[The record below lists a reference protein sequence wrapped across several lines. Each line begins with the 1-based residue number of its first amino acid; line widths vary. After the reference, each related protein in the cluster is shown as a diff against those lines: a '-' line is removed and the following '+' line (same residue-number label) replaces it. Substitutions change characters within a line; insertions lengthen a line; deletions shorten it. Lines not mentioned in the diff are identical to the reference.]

1 MAISK
6 AWRLGGFIAALGA
19 SGALI
24 ASATGATGAYFT
36 DSHNGTIQAVSGHLK
51 LNITGGSTT
60 LNFTGLMPGEDQTA
74 NISYHTDLSGGTE
87 DVWLVFPDNQAY
99 EQFTG
104 ASGNALWSDGGLGRY
119 GHFAVSDSNGGLA
132 FQSYNLKN
140 RPAGDTSTTD
150 SCTVNADTGRGGSD
164 QQAKSVAD
172 TPPYCGVPNAILLA
186 SNLGNATDGTIT
198 FTFGLT
204 GRQTQQNQAEFLPAA
219 VQYQIVGTQHGVRPD
234 AANF

>member
-1 MAISK
+1 MGISK

-24 ASATGATGAYFT
+24 AAATGATGAYFT

-51 LNITGGSTT
+51 LNVTNTT
-60 LNFTGLMPGEDQTA
+60 LSFTGLMPGTDQTA
-74 NISYHTDLSGGTE
+74 QVSYHTDLSGGTE
-87 DVWLVFPDNQAY
+87 DVWLYFPDNQAY
-99 EQFTG
+99 GQFTG
-104 ASGNALWSDGGLGRY
+104 AKGAEWSDGGLGRY

-132 FQSYNLKN
+132 FQSYNLQN

-150 SCTVNADTGRGGSD
+150 ACPVDDNTGRGGS
-164 QQAKSVAD
+164 SVMATGVDD
-172 TPPYCGVPNAILLA
+172 TPPYCGVPHYILLA
-186 SNLGNATDGTIT
+186 SNLGNAADGTIT

-219 VQYQIVGTQHGVRPD
+219 VQYQIIGTQHGVRPD
-234 AANF
+234 APNF

>member
-1 MAISK
+1 MAIRK
-6 AWRLGGFIAALGA
+6 AWRLGGFVAALGA

-36 DSHNGTIQAVSGHLK
+36 DSHDGTIQAVSGHLK
-51 LNITGGSTT
+51 LNVSGDTS

-74 NISYHTDLSGGTE
+74 TVSYHTDLSSGTE
-87 DVWLVFPDNQAY
+87 DVWLVFPDNKAY

-104 ASGNALWSDGGLGRY
+104 AKNNGLWPDGGLGRY

-132 FQSYNLKN
+132 FQSYNLQN

-150 SCTVNADTGRGGSD
+150 FCSVNADTGRGGSA
-164 QQAKSVAD
+164 QQATSATD

-186 SNLGNATDGTIT
+186 SNLGNATDGNIT

-219 VQYQIVGTQHGVRPD
+219 LQYQLVATQHGVKPG
-234 AANF
+234 APNF